1 MIFEIED
8 IPEGGL
14 NLDLLAAKEQFEIN
28 QPDCSL
34 SEDIK
39 LGGRLSKIEQDISF
53 SGELQAILQVSCT
66 RCLNLF
72 PYNIK
77 TEIKAHFI
85 PLDKEAKPRNEIEI
99 KKADIE
105 QEIYE
110 GGKID
115 LRGSVRD
122 QVLLELPLMHLCR
135 DDCKGICSECGS
147 DLNSSQCECQNE
159 GQIDPRFAVLKQFK
173 DKLK

>member
-14 NLDLLAAKEQFEIN
+14 NLDLLVTKEQFEIN

-34 SEDIK
+34 SDDIK
-39 LGGRLSKIEQDISF
+39 LRGRLAKVEQDISF
-53 SGELQAILQVSCT
+53 SGELQAILKVACT

-72 PYNIK
+72 SYNVQTGVK
-77 TEIKAHFI
+77 VHFI
-85 PLDKEAKPRNEIEI
+85 PRGKDPSPGNEIEI
-99 KKADIE
+99 KETDIE

-110 GGKID
+110 GDKID

-122 QVLLELPLMHLCR
+122 QVLLEVPLMHLCR
-135 DDCKGICSECGS
+135 EDCKGICSECGS

>member
-14 NLDLLAAKEQFEIN
+14 SLDLFAAKGQFEIN

-39 LGGRLSKIEQDISF
+39 LRGRLAKIEQDINF
-53 SGELQAILQVSCT
+53 SGELQAILQVACT

-72 PYNIK
+72 PYNLEA
-77 TEIKAHFI
+77 EIKIHFI
-85 PLDKEAKPRNEIEI
+85 PPGKERLMGNEIEI
-99 KKADIE
+99 KETDIE

-110 GGKID
+110 GGKVD

-122 QVLLELPLMHLCR
+122 QVLLEVPLMNLCR
-135 DDCKGICSECGS
+135 KDCKGICSKCGN

-159 GQIDPRFAVLKQFK
+159 GEIDPRFAVLKEIK
-173 DKLK
+173 YKLK

>member
-1 MIFEIED
+1 MIFEIEG

-34 SEDIK
+34 SDDIK
-39 LGGRLSKIEQDISF
+39 FRGRLVKIDQDFSF
-53 SGELQAILQVSCT
+53 SGELEAKLRVACT

-72 PYNIK
+72 SYNIE
-77 TEIKAHFI
+77 TGIKVHFI
-85 PLDKEAKPRNEIEI
+85 PLGKGQSLGNEIEI
-99 KKADIE
+99 KETDIE
-105 QEIYE
+105 KEIYE

-122 QVLLELPLMHLCR
+122 YVLLEVPLMHSCR
-135 DDCKGICSECGS
+135 EDCKGICSECGS
-147 DLNSSQCECQNE
+147 DLNSSQCECQNK
-159 GQIDPRFAVLKQFK
+159 GQIDSRFEVLKEIK

>member
-1 MIFEIED
+1 MIFEIEG

-34 SEDIK
+34 SDDIK
-39 LGGRLSKIEQDISF
+39 LRGRFVKKELDISF
-53 SGELQAILQVSCT
+53 SGEFQAILQVACT

-72 PYNIK
+72 SYNIN
-77 TEIKAHFI
+77 TEIKIHFI
-85 PLDKEAKPRNEIEI
+85 PLDKEPSIRNEIEI
-99 KKADIE
+99 KKTEIE

-110 GGKID
+110 RGKVD
-115 LRGSVRD
+115 LRRSVRD
-122 QVLLELPLMHLCR
+122 HVLLEVPLMHFCR
-135 DDCKGICSECGS
+135 EDCKGICSGCGT
-147 DLNSSQCECQNE
+147 DLNSRQCECQTE
-159 GQIDPRFAVLKQFK
+159 GEIDPRFVVLKEIK

>member
-39 LGGRLSKIEQDISF
+39 LRGRLAKIEQDINF
-53 SGELQAILQVSCT
+53 SGELQAILQVACT

-72 PYNIK
+72 VYNIE
-77 TEIKAHFI
+77 T
-85 PLDKEAKPRNEIEI
+85 DSNEQRPIVSSE
-99 KKADIE
+99 
-105 QEIYE
+105 
-110 GGKID
+110 
-115 LRGSVRD
+115 
-122 QVLLELPLMHLCR
+122 ELPERALIILGIIFGVVAIAGLKFRKRTTEVEVQHL
-135 DDCKGICSECGS
+135 
-147 DLNSSQCECQNE
+147 
-159 GQIDPRFAVLKQFK
+159 
-173 DKLK
+173 

>member
-1 MIFEIED
+1 MIFEIGD
-8 IPEGGL
+8 IPEEGL
-14 NLDLLAAKEQFEIN
+14 NLDLLAAKGQFEIN
-28 QPDCSL
+28 QSDCSL
-34 SEDIK
+34 SDNIK
-39 LGGRLSKIEQDISF
+39 LRGRLTKVEHGISF
-53 SGELQAILQVSCT
+53 SGELQTILNVACT
-66 RCLNLF
+66 RCLILF

-135 DDCKGICSECGS
+135 EDCKGICSECGS

-159 GQIDPRFAVLKQFK
+159 GQKDPRFAVLKEIK

>member
-28 QPDCSL
+28 RPDCSL
-34 SEDIK
+34 LDDIK
-39 LGGRLSKIEQDISF
+39 LRGRLAKIEHDISF
-53 SGELQAILQVSCT
+53 SGELQAILKVACT

-72 PYNIK
+72 SYNIE
-77 TEIKAHFI
+77 TGIKVHFI
-85 PLDKEAKPRNEIEI
+85 PLGKESSPGNEIEI
-99 KKADIE
+99 KETDIE
-105 QEIYE
+105 QELYK
-110 GGKID
+110 GGKVD

-122 QVLLELPLMHLCR
+122 QVLLEVPLIHVCR
-135 DDCKGICSECGS
+135 EDCKGNCSECGS
-147 DLNSSQCECQNE
+147 DLNTNQCECQNE
-159 GQIDPRFAVLKQFK
+159 GKIDPRFAVLKEIK

>member
-34 SEDIK
+34 SDDIR
-39 LGGRLSKIEQDISF
+39 LRGRLAKIEEDISF
-53 SGELQAILQVSCT
+53 SGQLQARLQVSCT

-72 PYNIK
+72 PYNIE
-77 TEIKAHFI
+77 TEIKVHFI
-85 PLDKEAKPRNEIEI
+85 PSGKETSLRNELEI
-99 KKADIE
+99 KETDID
-105 QEIYE
+105 QEVYK
-110 GGKID
+110 GDKVD
-115 LRGSVRD
+115 LRGCIRD
-122 QVLLELPLMHLCR
+122 QVLIEVPLMHLCR
-135 DDCKGICSECGS
+135 EGCKGICSECGS

-159 GQIDPRFAVLKQFK
+159 GQLDPRFAMLKGIK

>member
-1 MIFEIED
+1 MIFEIRD

-34 SEDIK
+34 SDNIK
-39 LGGRLSKIEQDISF
+39 LRGRLTKVEQGISF
-53 SGELQAILQVSCT
+53 SGELQTILNVACT
-66 RCLNLF
+66 RCLILF
-72 PYNIK
+72 PYNIE
-77 TEIKAHFI
+77 TDIKAHFI

-135 DDCKGICSECGS
+135 EDCKGICSECGS
-147 DLNSSQCECQNE
+147 DLNSSQCKCQKE
-159 GQIDPRFAVLKQFK
+159 GHIDPRFAVLKEIK

>member
-34 SEDIK
+34 SGDIK
-39 LGGRLSKIEQDISF
+39 LRGRLAKVEQDITF
-53 SGELQAILQVSCT
+53 SGEFQAILKVACT

-72 PYNIK
+72 SYYVE
-77 TEIKAHFI
+77 TGVRVHFI
-85 PLDKEAKPRNEIEI
+85 PRGKYPSPGNEIEI
-99 KKADIE
+99 KETDIE

-110 GGKID
+110 GGKVD

-122 QVLLELPLMHLCR
+122 QILLEVPLMHLCR
-135 DDCKGICSECGS
+135 ENCKGICSECGS
-147 DLNSSQCECQNE
+147 DLNSRKCECQNE
-159 GQIDPRFAVLKQFK
+159 GQIDPRFAVLKEIK

>member
-8 IPEGGL
+8 IPEAGL
-14 NLDLLAAKEQFEIN
+14 NLDLLIAKEQFEIN

-34 SEDIK
+34 SDDLK
-39 LGGRLSKIEQDISF
+39 LRGRLVKIYQEISF
-53 SGELQAILQVSCT
+53 SGELQALLQVACT

-72 PYNIK
+72 PYKIE
-77 TEIKAHFI
+77 TEIKVHFI
-85 PLDKEAKPRNEIEI
+85 PLGKEPSLGTETEI
-99 KKADIE
+99 KETDIE

-110 GGKID
+110 GGKVD

-122 QVLLELPLMHLCR
+122 QVLLEVPLMHLCR
-135 DDCKGICSECGS
+135 EGCKGICSGCGG
-147 DLNSSQCECQNE
+147 DLNSRQCKCKNE
-159 GQIDPRFAVLKQFK
+159 EQIDPRLAVLKEIK

>member
-34 SEDIK
+34 SDDIK
-39 LGGRLSKIEQDISF
+39 LRGRFSKIEQDISF
-53 SGELQAILQVSCT
+53 YGELQAILQLACT

-72 PYNIK
+72 PYNIE
-77 TEIKAHFI
+77 TEIKVHFI
-85 PLDKEAKPRNEIEI
+85 PLDKEPSLGNEIEI
-99 KKADIE
+99 KEADIE

-110 GGKID
+110 GGKVD

-122 QVLLELPLMHLCR
+122 QVILEVPLMHLCR
-135 DDCKGICSECGS
+135 EDCKGICSECGA
-147 DLNSSQCECQNE
+147 DLNSSQCECQNK
-159 GQIDPRFAVLKQFK
+159 GQIDPRLAVLKEIK